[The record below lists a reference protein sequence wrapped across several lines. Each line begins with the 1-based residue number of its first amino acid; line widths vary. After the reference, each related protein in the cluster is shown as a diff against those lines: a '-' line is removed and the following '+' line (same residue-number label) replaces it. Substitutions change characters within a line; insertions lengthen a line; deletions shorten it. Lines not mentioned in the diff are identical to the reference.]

1 MNVLCM
7 RQVLKDQYPSEKWR
21 TKVSKM
27 SDSQV
32 IAVYHRIANRPLPKS
47 DKTEDVKSHHQM
59 TLFECG
65 LQQGGTSYVQTNN
78 SSRL

>member
-1 MNVLCM
+1 MTVLAM

-21 TKVSKM
+21 IKVSKM

-32 IAVYHRIANRPLPKS
+32 IAVYHRIANRQLPKS
-47 DKTEDVKSHHQM
+47 DEPEEFKSHQM

-65 LQQGGTSYVQTNN
+65 LQQGGTSYV
-78 SSRL
+78 RIK